1 MILEAVRKVTEGISL
16 TMEEAEAAMREI
28 MAGGVTDAQIAGY
41 IAALKTKGETAAEV
55 AGSARAMRALATPV
69 PTRHL
74 SLVDTCG
81 TGGDGSGSFNIST
94 AAALVVAAAGQP
106 VAKHGNRS
114 VSSRSGSAD
123 VLEALG
129 IELDLEPEE
138 VGRCID
144 EVGIGFLYA
153 PRLHAA
159 MKYAARPRKELGIR
173 TIFNLLGPL
182 ANPAGAQVQLLGV
195 CHPSLVELV
204 ARVLVLLGTR
214 RALVV
219 HGEGFDELT
228 TTGTNL
234 VAEVNGGEI
243 RTFPLRAREL
253 GLPLARPE
261 ELAGGT
267 PHDNAEIIMGILRG
281 EKGARREV
289 VLLNAGA
296 ALCLSGRA
304 RDLAAGINLAA
315 QAIDSGRAL
324 AKLEAWKRF
333 AKREEA

>member
-1 MILEAVRKVTEGISL
+1 MIVDAIRKVTEGFSL

-28 MAGGVTDAQIAGY
+28 MAGKATDAQIAGY
-41 IAALKTKGETAAEV
+41 VSALRTKRETAAEI

-69 PTRHL
+69 PTRQP

-106 VAKHGNRS
+106 VAKHGNRG
-114 VSSRSGSAD
+114 VSSQSGSAD

-129 IELDLEPEE
+129 ISLDLEPEA

-144 EVGIGFLYA
+144 QVGIGFLYA

-159 MKYAARPRKELGIR
+159 MKRAARPRKELGIR

-195 CHPSLVELV
+195 CHPSLVKLV

-234 VAEVNGGEI
+234 VAEVNGGQI
-243 RTFPLRAREL
+243 RTFSLHPREV

-261 ELAGGT
+261 ELAGGS
-267 PHDNAEIIMGILRG
+267 PRDNAEIIKSILRG
-281 EKGARREV
+281 EKGPRREV

-296 ALCLSGRA
+296 ALRLSGRA
-304 RDLAAGINLAA
+304 RDLAAGIDLAA
-315 QAIDSGRAL
+315 QAVDSGRAL
-324 AKLEAWKRF
+324 ATLEAWQRV
-333 AKREEA
+333 AEREGA